1 MTQHALQAP
10 TRSAPSGALCATL
23 PDGRWHFQHGPI
35 DLIIGAEG
43 NPDAVNVALERAWER
58 FSQILPELVTE
69 LKALR
74 QPILDTPR
82 PRSSFHSPVAQRMF
96 AACWRHRAQ
105 FVTPMA
111 AVAGSVA
118 DEVLGALLGRSARA
132 TSDGFNSGSSMS
144 GSGAGIDRYADF
156 KRAYVNNGGDIALYL
171 APGQHYTVGL
181 LSNPE
186 AIHVEGGG
194 LAVDGRFT
202 ITPEMGIGGIATSGW
217 RGRSQSLGI
226 ADSVT
231 VFAPQAAQ
239 ADVAATLIANQVN
252 VSHDAIER
260 APANT
265 LKDDTDLGDLPVT
278 VAVGPLPPEAI
289 KQALHAGEAAA
300 RVMFEQGAI
309 LGAVLVLQGQARF
322 ILPQNITENAL
333 N

>member
-35 DLIIGAEG
+35 DLIIGVEG
-43 NPDAVNVALERAWER
+43 EPDVVSAGLERAWER
-58 FSQILPELVTE
+58 FSQILPELVIE

-74 QPILDTPR
+74 RSIPNTLE
-82 PRSSFHSPVAQRMF
+82 PRSSFHSAVAQRMF
-96 AACWRHRAQ
+96 AACWGHRAQ

-118 DEVLGALLGRSARA
+118 DEVLETLLGK
-132 TSDGFNSGSSMS
+132 
-144 GSGAGIDRYADF
+144 ADF

-333 N
+333 H

>member
-1 MTQHALQAP
+1 MTQHALQER

-23 PDGRWHFQHGPI
+23 PDGRTHFQHGPI
-35 DLIIGAEG
+35 DLIIGVEG
-43 NPDAVNVALERAWER
+43 DPDAVNAGLERAWER
-58 FSQILPELVTE
+58 FSQILPELVIE

-74 QPILDTPR
+74 RPIPNTLEPR
-82 PRSSFHSPVAQRMF
+82 ASFHSAVAQRMF

-118 DEVLGALLGRSARA
+118 DEVLETLLGRPGA
-132 TSDGFNSGSSMS
+132 MV
-144 GSGAGIDRYADF
+144 SGADVRPDF
-156 KRAYVNNGGDIALYL
+156 PRAYVNNGGDIALHL
-171 APGQHYTVGL
+171 APGRHYTVGL

-265 LKDDTDLGDLPVT
+265 LKDDADLGDLPVT
-278 VAVGPLPPEAI
+278 VAVGPLPPVAI
-289 KQALHAGEAAA
+289 KQALDAGETAA

-322 ILPQNITENAL
+322 ILPQNIIENAL

>member
-23 PDGRWHFQHGPI
+23 PDGRRHFQHGPI
-35 DLIIGAEG
+35 DLIIGVDGESDVVSAG
-43 NPDAVNVALERAWER
+43 LERAWER
-58 FSQILPELVTE
+58 FSQILPELVIE

-74 QPILDTPR
+74 RPIPNTLE
-82 PRSSFHSPVAQRMF
+82 PRSSFHSAVAQRMF
-96 AACWRHRAQ
+96 AACWGHRAQ

-118 DEVLGALLGRSARA
+118 DEVLETLLGRPGA
-132 TSDGFNSGSSMS
+132 MV
-144 GSGAGIDRYADF
+144 SGADGRPAF
-156 KRAYVNNGGDIALYL
+156 TRAYVNNGGDIALHL
-171 APGQHYTVGL
+171 VPGQHYTVGL

-186 AIHVEGGG
+186 SIYVEGGG

-333 N
+333 H

>member
-1 MTQHALQAP
+1 MTQHALQER

-23 PDGRWHFQHGPI
+23 PDGRTHFQHGPI
-35 DLIIGAEG
+35 DLIIGVEG
-43 NPDAVNVALERAWER
+43 DPDAVNAGLERAWER
-58 FSQILPELVTE
+58 FSQILPELVIE

-74 QPILDTPR
+74 RPIPNTLEPR
-82 PRSSFHSPVAQRMF
+82 ASFHSAVAQRMF

-118 DEVLGALLGRSARA
+118 DEVLETLLGK
-132 TSDGFNSGSSMS
+132 
-144 GSGAGIDRYADF
+144 ADF

-333 N
+333 H

>member
-1 MTQHALQAP
+1 MTQHALQER

-23 PDGRWHFQHGPI
+23 PDGRTHFQHGPI
-35 DLIIGAEG
+35 DLIIGVEG
-43 NPDAVNVALERAWER
+43 DPDAVNAGLERAWER
-58 FSQILPELVTE
+58 FSQILPELVIE

-74 QPILDTPR
+74 RPIPNTLEPR
-82 PRSSFHSPVAQRMF
+82 ASFHSAVAQRMF

-118 DEVLGALLGRSARA
+118 DEVLETLLGRPGA
-132 TSDGFNSGSSMS
+132 MV
-144 GSGAGIDRYADF
+144 SGADVRPDF
-156 KRAYVNNGGDIALYL
+156 PRAYVNNGGDIALHL
-171 APGQHYTVGL
+171 APGRHYTVGL

-265 LKDDTDLGDLPVT
+265 LKDDADLGDLPVT

-333 N
+333 H

>member
-1 MTQHALQAP
+1 MTQQALQTP

-23 PDGRWHFQHGPI
+23 PDGRTHFQHGPI

-74 QPILDTPR
+74 QPISNTSR
-82 PRSSFHSPVAQRMF
+82 PHSSFHSPVAQRMF
-96 AACWRHRAQ
+96 AAGWHHRAQ

-118 DEVLGALLGRSARA
+118 DEVLAALLGKPA
-132 TSDGFNSGSSMS
+132 TTASDGANSGSSMS
-144 GSGAGIDRYADF
+144 GSGVNVNRQADF
-156 KRAYVNNGGDIALYL
+156 TRAYVNNGGDIALHL
-171 APGQHYTVGL
+171 ATGQHYTVGL

-186 AIHVEGGG
+186 AIHVEGNG

-231 VFAPQAAQ
+231 VFASQAAQ

-252 VSHDAIER
+252 VSHDVIER

-265 LKDDTDLGDLPVT
+265 LKDDADLGDLPVT

-289 KQALHAGEAAA
+289 KQALDAGEAEA
-300 RVMFEQGAI
+300 RAMFEQGAI

-322 ILPQNITENAL
+322 ILPQTSAANVL

>member
-1 MTQHALQAP
+1 MTQHALQER

-23 PDGRWHFQHGPI
+23 PDGRTHFQHGPI
-35 DLIIGAEG
+35 DLIIGVEG
-43 NPDAVNVALERAWER
+43 DPDAVNAGLERAWER
-58 FSQILPELVTE
+58 FSQILPELVIE

-74 QPILDTPR
+74 RPIPNTLEPR
-82 PRSSFHSPVAQRMF
+82 ASFHSAVAQRMF

-118 DEVLGALLGRSARA
+118 DEVLETLLGRPGA
-132 TSDGFNSGSSMS
+132 MV
-144 GSGAGIDRYADF
+144 SGADVRPDF
-156 KRAYVNNGGDIALYL
+156 PRAYVNNGGDIALHL
-171 APGQHYTVGL
+171 APGRHYTVGL

-333 N
+333 H

>member
-1 MTQHALQAP
+1 MTQHALQER

-23 PDGRWHFQHGPI
+23 PDGRTHFQHGPI
-35 DLIIGAEG
+35 DLIIGVEG
-43 NPDAVNVALERAWER
+43 DPEVVNAGLERAWER
-58 FSQILPELVTE
+58 FAQILPELVIE

-74 QPILDTPR
+74 RPIPNTSH
-82 PRSSFHSPVAQRMF
+82 PRSTFQSPVAQRMF
-96 AACWRHRAQ
+96 AACRRHRAQ

-118 DEVLGALLGRSARA
+118 DEVLETLLGK
-132 TSDGFNSGSSMS
+132 
-144 GSGAGIDRYADF
+144 ADF
-156 KRAYVNNGGDIALYL
+156 TRAYVNNGGDIALYL
-171 APGQHYTVGL
+171 APGQYYTVGL

-333 N
+333 H

>member
-1 MTQHALQAP
+1 
-10 TRSAPSGALCATL
+10 
-23 PDGRWHFQHGPI
+23 
-35 DLIIGAEG
+35 
-43 NPDAVNVALERAWER
+43 
-58 FSQILPELVTE
+58 LPELVIE

-74 QPILDTPR
+74 RPIPNTLEPR
-82 PRSSFHSPVAQRMF
+82 ASFHSAVAQRMF

-118 DEVLGALLGRSARA
+118 DEVLETLLGRPGA
-132 TSDGFNSGSSMS
+132 MV
-144 GSGAGIDRYADF
+144 SGADVRPDF
-156 KRAYVNNGGDIALYL
+156 PRAYVNNGGDIALHL
-171 APGQHYTVGL
+171 APGRHYTVGL

-186 AIHVEGGG
+186 AIHVDGDG

-260 APANT
+260 APADT

-278 VAVGPLPPEAI
+278 VAVGLLPPEAI
-289 KQALHAGEAAA
+289 KQALDAGEAAA

-309 LGAVLVLQGQARF
+309 LGAVLVLQGHARF
-322 ILPQNITENAL
+322 ILPQNTTENAL

>member
-1 MTQHALQAP
+1 MTQHALQER

-23 PDGRWHFQHGPI
+23 PDGRTHFQHGPI
-35 DLIIGAEG
+35 DLIIGVEG
-43 NPDAVNVALERAWER
+43 DPDAVNAGLERAWER
-58 FSQILPELVTE
+58 FSQILPELVIE

-74 QPILDTPR
+74 RPIPNTLEPR
-82 PRSSFHSPVAQRMF
+82 ASFHSAVAQRMF

-118 DEVLGALLGRSARA
+118 DEVLETLLGRPGA
-132 TSDGFNSGSSMS
+132 MV
-144 GSGAGIDRYADF
+144 SGADVRPDF
-156 KRAYVNNGGDIALYL
+156 PRAYVNNGGDIALYL

-186 AIHVEGGG
+186 AIHVDGDG

-289 KQALHAGEAAA
+289 KQALHAGDAAA